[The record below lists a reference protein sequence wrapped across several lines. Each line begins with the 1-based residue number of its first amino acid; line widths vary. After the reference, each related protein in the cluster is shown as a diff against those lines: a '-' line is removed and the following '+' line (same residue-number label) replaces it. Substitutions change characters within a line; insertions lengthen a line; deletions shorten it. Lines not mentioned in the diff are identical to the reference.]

1 MASSPAESAAQS
13 AAAVGWDLNDLYAAA
28 DDPALDRDL
37 EAADREAAE
46 LGADYRNRI
55 ARLDAGELAG
65 LVARYESCLERAGR
79 AGAYAHLAWST
90 DTGDAQRGALLQ
102 KLTERSARL
111 HQALLFFELE
121 WATLED
127 EQADALLAD
136 DRVARYRHFLR
147 VTRRTRPHLLTEPE
161 ERVLSEKS
169 VTGRRAWIRY
179 FDETHGAAR
188 FTLDGAEIQREELLN
203 KLHQG
208 DRPLRQRAAAAVTE
222 GLRTLLPTSTFVFN
236 TLLADKASEDRVRS
250 FPTWISDR
258 NLDNQVDD
266 AIVDALVAAV
276 VGRYDIVERYY
287 RLKRRLLD
295 VGELFDYDRYAP
307 LAAESRRYH
316 WDDAVETVLSAYR
329 RFSGRLGEQA
339 ARFFDNA
346 WIDAPIRPRKRGGA
360 FCHSCVPS
368 VHPYLLLNYQGQPR
382 DVMTLA
388 HELGHG
394 VHGLLAAPR
403 GYLQFHTPLT
413 TAETASVFGE
423 ALVFQDLLEREDDR
437 RERLAMLVRRIEDT
451 FATVFRQTA
460 MNRFE
465 QAIHE
470 ARRSDGELTHERFA
484 ELWLSTQR
492 AMFGDS
498 VTLSEDYGLWWSYIP
513 HFVHTPGYVYAYSF
527 GELLVLALYA
537 RYQEAG
543 ESFADSYVE
552 MLAAGGSDWPH
563 RIMQPLGV
571 DLTDPGFWDRGL
583 AMVEQMVEQAEEL
596 AGLPR

>member
-1 MASSPAESAAQS
+1 MSSSPAESAADS
-13 AAAVGWDLNDLYAAA
+13 ATAVGWDLDDLYAAT

-46 LGADYRNRI
+46 LAADYRG
-55 ARLDAGELAG
+55 RLDGLDAAGLAG
-65 LVARYESCLERAGR
+65 LVTRYETCLERAGR
-79 AGAYAHLAWST
+79 AGSYAHLSWST
-90 DTGDAQRGALLQ
+90 DTGDAARGALLQ

-111 HQALLFFELE
+111 HQTLLFFELE
-121 WATLED
+121 WAALPE
-127 EQADALLAD
+127 EQAKELEADERLAH
-136 DRVARYRHFLR
+136 YRHFLR

-169 VTGRRAWIRY
+169 VTGRRAWVRY
-179 FDETHGAAR
+179 FDEVHGAAK
-188 FTLDGAEIQREELLN
+188 FQLDGAEIQREELLN
-203 KLHQG
+203 TLHQA
-208 DRPLRQRAAAAVTE
+208 DRPLRQRAATGLTE
-222 GLRTLLPTSTFVFN
+222 GLRALLPTSTFVFN
-236 TLLADKASEDRVRS
+236 TLLADKAAEDRMRS
-250 FPTWISDR
+250 FPSWISDR
-258 NLDNQVDD
+258 NLDNQVDG
-266 AIVDALVAAV
+266 AVVDALVSAV

-295 VGELFDYDRYAP
+295 VDELFDYDRYAP

-329 RFSGRLGEQA
+329 RFNGRLGEQA

-423 ALVFQDLLEREDDR
+423 MLVFRDLIDREGDR

-465 QAIHE
+465 EAIHE
-470 ARRSDGELTHERFA
+470 ARRSDGELTQERFA

-498 VTLSEDYGLWWSYIP
+498 VTLSDDYGAWWSYIP

-537 RYQEAG
+537 RYREVG
-543 ESFADSYVE
+543 DSFADSYVE

-596 AGLPR
+596 AA

>member
-1 MASSPAESAAQS
+1 MDSSPAESAA
-13 AAAVGWDLNDLYAAA
+13 AVRWDLGDLYAAT

-37 EAADREAAE
+37 EAVDREAAE
-46 LGADYRNRI
+46 LAAAYRGRI
-55 ARLDAGELAG
+55 AGLDAAELTS
-65 LVARYESCLERAGR
+65 LVARYEGCLERAGK
-79 AGAYAHLAWST
+79 AATYAHLAWSA
-90 DTGDAQRGALLQ
+90 DTGDARRGALLQ

-111 HQALLFFELE
+111 RQTLLFFELE
-121 WATLED
+121 WAAVDD

-136 DRVARYRHFLR
+136 ARTARYRHFLR
-147 VTRRTRPHLLTEPE
+147 VTRRTRPHLLSEPE

-169 VTGRRAWIRY
+169 VTGRSAWVRY
-179 FDETHGAAR
+179 FDEVHAAAR
-188 FTLDGAEIQREELLN
+188 FRLDGDDVQREELLN
-203 KLHQG
+203 TLHES
-208 DRPLRQRAAAAVTE
+208 DRPLRRRAAAAVTA
-222 GLRTLLPTSTFVFN
+222 GLRALLPTSTFVFN
-236 TLLADKASEDRVRS
+236 TLLADKASEDRLRS
-250 FPTWISDR
+250 FPNWISDR

-266 AIVDALVAAV
+266 RIVDALVAAV

-287 RLKRRLLD
+287 RLKRRLLA

-307 LAAESRRYH
+307 LASGARRYR
-316 WDDAVETVLSAYR
+316 WDEAVQIVLSAYR
-329 RFSGRLGEQA
+329 RFSDRLGEQG

-346 WIDAPIRPRKRGGA
+346 WIDAPIRPGKRGGA
-360 FCHSCVPS
+360 FCHPSVPS
-368 VHPYLLLNYQGQPR
+368 HHPYLLLNYEGRPR

-394 VHGLLAAPR
+394 VHALLAAPR

-423 ALVFQDLLEREDDR
+423 TLVFQALIDREGDR

-470 ARRSDGELTHERFA
+470 ARRTGGELTAERFS
-484 ELWLSTQR
+484 ELWLTTQR

-498 VTLSEDYGLWWSYIP
+498 VTLTGDYGIWWSYIP

-537 RYQEAG
+537 RYRQAG
-543 ESFADSYVE
+543 ASFADSYVE

-563 RIMQPLGV
+563 RIMEPLGV
-571 DLTDPGFWDRGL
+571 DLTDPRFWDRGL
-583 AMVEQMVEQAEEL
+583 AMVERMVEQAEEL
-596 AGLPR
+596 AAG

>member
-1 MASSPAESAAQS
+1 M
-13 AAAVGWDLNDLYAAA
+13 
-28 DDPALDRDL
+28 
-37 EAADREAAE
+37 
-46 LGADYRNRI
+46 
-55 ARLDAGELAG
+55 
-65 LVARYESCLERAGR
+65 
-79 AGAYAHLAWST
+79 
-90 DTGDAQRGALLQ
+90 
-102 KLTERSARL
+102 
-111 HQALLFFELE
+111 
-121 WATLED
+121 
-127 EQADALLAD
+127 
-136 DRVARYRHFLR
+136 
-147 VTRRTRPHLLTEPE
+147 
-161 ERVLSEKS
+161 LSEKS

-179 FDETHGAAR
+179 FDEVHGAAK
-188 FTLDGAEIQREELLN
+188 FQLDGDDIQREELLN
-203 KLHQG
+203 KLHQA
-208 DRPLRQRAAAAVTE
+208 DRPLRQRAAASITE
-222 GLRTLLPTSTFVFN
+222 GLRALLPSSTYVFN
-236 TLLADKASEDRVRS
+236 TLLADKASEDRMRS
-250 FPTWISDR
+250 FPSWISDR

-266 AIVDALVAAV
+266 TVVDALVAAV
-276 VGRYDIVERYY
+276 TGRYDIVERYY
-287 RLKRRLLD
+287 RLKRRLLE

-316 WDDAVETVLSAYR
+316 WDDAVDTVLSAYR

-394 VHGLLAAPR
+394 VHGLLAGPR

-465 QAIHE
+465 EAIHE
-470 ARRSDGELTHERFA
+470 ARRSDGELTQERFA

-498 VTLSEDYGLWWSYIP
+498 VTLSEDYGAWWSYIP

-583 AMVEQMVEQAEEL
+583 AMVEQMVEEAEEL

>member
-1 MASSPAESAAQS
+1 MDASPAESADS
-13 AAAVGWDLNDLYAAA
+13 AAAVRWDLGDLYAAT

-37 EAADREAAE
+37 DAADREAAD
-46 LGADYRNRI
+46 LAAGYRGRL
-55 ARLDAGELAG
+55 ARLDAADLAG
-65 LVARYESCLERAGR
+65 LTARYEGCLERAGK
-79 AGAYAHLAWST
+79 AATYAHLGWSA

-111 HQALLFFELE
+111 RQTLLFFELE
-121 WATLED
+121 WAAVDD
-127 EQADALLAD
+127 EQAEALLAD
-136 DRVARYRHFLR
+136 RRIDRYRHFLR
-147 VTRRTRPHLLTEPE
+147 VTRRTRQHLLTEPE

-169 VTGRRAWIRY
+169 VTGRRAWARY
-179 FDETHGAAR
+179 FDQVHAAAR
-188 FTLDGAEIQREELLN
+188 FTLDGADAQREELLN
-203 KLHQG
+203 TLHEA
-208 DRPLRQRAAAAVTE
+208 DRPLRRRAAAAVTA
-222 GLRTLLPTSTFVFN
+222 GLRTLLPTSTFVLN
-236 TLLADKASEDRVRS
+236 TLLADKASEDRLRG

-266 AIVDALVAAV
+266 RIVDALVAAV

-287 RLKRRLLD
+287 RLKRRLLS

-307 LAAESRRYH
+307 LAAGSRRYR
-316 WDDAVETVLSAYR
+316 WDEAAQVVLSAYR
-329 RFSGRLGEQA
+329 RFSDRLGEQG

-346 WIDAPIRPRKRGGA
+346 WIDAPIRPGKRGGA
-360 FCHSCVPS
+360 FCHPSVPS
-368 VHPYLLLNYQGQPR
+368 QHPYLLLNYQGQPR

-394 VHGLLAAPR
+394 VHALLAAPR

-423 ALVFQDLLEREDDR
+423 TLVFQDLIDREGDR

-465 QAIHE
+465 QAIHQE
-470 ARRSDGELTHERFA
+470 RRSGGELTAERFG

-492 AMFGDS
+492 AMFGGS
-498 VTLSEDYGLWWSYIP
+498 VTLTGDYGLWWSYVP

-537 RYQEAG
+537 RYREAG
-543 ESFADSYVE
+543 DSFADAYVR

-563 RIMQPLGV
+563 RIMEPLGV
-571 DLTDPGFWDRGL
+571 DLTDPRFWDLGL
-583 AMVEQMVEQAEEL
+583 AMIEGMVEQAEDL
-596 AGLPR
+596 AAG

>member
-1 MASSPAESAAQS
+1 MASSPAESAADS
-13 AAAVGWDLNDLYAAA
+13 ATAVGWDLADLYAAT

-46 LGADYRNRI
+46 LAADYRG
-55 ARLDAGELAG
+55 RLDGLDAAGLAG
-65 LVARYESCLERAGR
+65 LVTRYETCLERAGR
-79 AGAYAHLAWST
+79 AGSYAHLSWST
-90 DTGDAQRGALLQ
+90 DTGDAARGALLQ

-111 HQALLFFELE
+111 HQTLLFFELE
-121 WATLED
+121 WAALPE
-127 EQADALLAD
+127 EQAEELEADERLAH
-136 DRVARYRHFLR
+136 YRHFLR

-179 FDETHGAAR
+179 FDEVHGAAK
-188 FTLDGAEIQREELLN
+188 FQLDGAEIQREELLN
-203 KLHQG
+203 TLHQA
-208 DRPLRQRAAAAVTE
+208 DRPLRQRAAAGLTE
-222 GLRTLLPTSTFVFN
+222 GLRALLPTSTFVFN
-236 TLLADKASEDRVRS
+236 TLLADKAAEDRMRS
-250 FPTWISDR
+250 FPSWISDR
-258 NLDNQVDD
+258 NLDNQVDG
-266 AIVDALVAAV
+266 AVVDALVSAV

-295 VGELFDYDRYAP
+295 VDELFDYDRYAP

-329 RFSGRLGEQA
+329 RFNGRLGEQA

-423 ALVFQDLLEREDDR
+423 MLVFRDLIDREGDR

-465 QAIHE
+465 EAIHE
-470 ARRSDGELTHERFA
+470 ARRSDGELTQERFA

-498 VTLSEDYGLWWSYIP
+498 VTLSDDYGAWWSYIP

-537 RYQEAG
+537 RYREVG
-543 ESFADSYVE
+543 DSFADSYVE

-583 AMVEQMVEQAEEL
+583 AMIEQMVEEAEEL
-596 AGLPR
+596 AG

>member
-1 MASSPAESAAQS
+1 MPSLPAESAADS
-13 AAAVGWDLNDLYAAA
+13 AAAVGWDLADLYAAA
-28 DDPALDRDL
+28 DDPALDHDL
-37 EAADREAAE
+37 DAADREATALATE
-46 LGADYRNRI
+46 HRGRLE
-55 ARLDAGELAG
+55 RLDAAG
-65 LVARYESCLERAGR
+65 LADLVGRYEACLERAGR
-79 AGAYAHLAWST
+79 AGTYAHLAWST
-90 DTGDAQRGALLQ
+90 DTGDARRGALLQ

-111 HQALLFFELE
+111 HQTLLFFELE
-121 WATLED
+121 WAGLAD

-136 DRVARYRHFLR
+136 ERLAHYRHFLR

-169 VTGRRAWIRY
+169 VTGRRAWVRY
-179 FDETHGAAR
+179 FDETHGAAKFR
-188 FTLDGAEIQREELLN
+188 LDGADIQREELLN
-203 KLHQG
+203 KLHQA
-208 DRPLRQRAAAAVTE
+208 DRPLRQRAAASITE
-222 GLRTLLPTSTFVFN
+222 GLRALLPTSTFVFN
-236 TLLADKASEDRVRS
+236 TLLADKAADDRMRS
-250 FPTWISDR
+250 FPSWISDR

-266 AIVDALVAAV
+266 AVVDALVAAV

-287 RLKRRLLD
+287 RLKRRLLE

-316 WDDAVETVLSAYR
+316 WDEAVETVLSAYR
-329 RFSGRLGEQA
+329 RFSGRLGGEA

-394 VHGLLAAPR
+394 VHGLLAGPR

-465 QAIHE
+465 EAIHE
-470 ARRSDGELTHERFA
+470 ARRSDGELTQERFA

-498 VTLSEDYGLWWSYIP
+498 VTLSEDYGAWWSYIP

-583 AMVEQMVEQAEEL
+583 AMVEQMVEEAEEL
-596 AGLPR
+596 AR

>member
-1 MASSPAESAAQS
+1 MDASPADSADS
-13 AAAVGWDLNDLYAAA
+13 AAAVRWDLGDLYAAT

-37 EAADREAAE
+37 DAADREAAD
-46 LGADYRNRI
+46 LAAGYRGRL
-55 ARLDAGELAG
+55 ARLDAAELAG
-65 LVARYESCLERAGR
+65 LTARYEGCLERAGK
-79 AGAYAHLAWST
+79 AATYAHLGWSA

-111 HQALLFFELE
+111 RQTLLFFELE
-121 WATLED
+121 WAAVDD
-127 EQADALLAD
+127 EQAEALLAD
-136 DRVARYRHFLR
+136 RRIDRYRHFLR
-147 VTRRTRPHLLTEPE
+147 VTRRTRQHLLTEPE

-169 VTGRRAWIRY
+169 VTGRRAWTRY
-179 FDETHGAAR
+179 FDQAHAAAR
-188 FTLDGAEIQREELLN
+188 FTLDGADAQREELLN
-203 KLHQG
+203 KLHEA
-208 DRPLRQRAAAAVTE
+208 DRPLRRRAAAAVTA
-222 GLRTLLPTSTFVFN
+222 GLRTLLPTSTFVLN
-236 TLLADKASEDRVRS
+236 TLLADKASEDRLRG

-266 AIVDALVAAV
+266 RIVDALVAAV

-287 RLKRRLLD
+287 RLKRRLLS

-307 LAAESRRYH
+307 LAAGSRRYR
-316 WDDAVETVLSAYR
+316 WDEAAQVVLSAYR
-329 RFSGRLGEQA
+329 RFSDRLGEQG

-346 WIDAPIRPRKRGGA
+346 WIDAPIRPGKRGGA
-360 FCHSCVPS
+360 FCHPSVPS
-368 VHPYLLLNYQGQPR
+368 QHPYLLLNYQGQPR

-394 VHGLLAAPR
+394 VHALLAAPR

-423 ALVFQDLLEREDDR
+423 TLVFQDLIDREGDR

-465 QAIHE
+465 QAIHQE
-470 ARRSDGELTHERFA
+470 RRTGGELTAERFG

-492 AMFGDS
+492 AMFGGS
-498 VTLSEDYGLWWSYIP
+498 VTLTGDYGLWWSYVP

-537 RYQEAG
+537 RYREAG
-543 ESFADSYVE
+543 DSFADAYVR

-563 RIMQPLGV
+563 RIMEPLGV
-571 DLTDPGFWDRGL
+571 DLTDPRFWDLGL
-583 AMVEQMVEQAEEL
+583 AMIEGMVEQAEDL
-596 AGLPR
+596 AAG

>member
-1 MASSPAESAAQS
+1 MDASPAESAA
-13 AAAVGWDLNDLYAAA
+13 AVRWDLGDLYAAT
-28 DDPALDRDL
+28 DDPAIDRDL
-37 EAADREAAE
+37 ETAGREAAD
-46 LGADYRNRI
+46 LADGYRGRI
-55 ARLDAGELAG
+55 ARLDAAELAG
-65 LVARYESCLERAGR
+65 LTARYEGCLERAGK
-79 AGAYAHLAWST
+79 ASTYAHLGWSA

-111 HQALLFFELE
+111 QQTLLFFELE
-121 WATLED
+121 WAAVD
-127 EQADALLAD
+127 DRQAEALLAD
-136 DRVARYRHFLR
+136 RRLARYRHFLR

-169 VTGRRAWIRY
+169 VTGRRAWSRY
-179 FDETHGAAR
+179 FDQAHAAAP
-188 FTLDGAEIQREELLN
+188 FTLDGAGAQREELLN
-203 KLHQG
+203 KLHEA
-208 DRPLRQRAAAAVTE
+208 DRPLRRRAAAAVTA
-222 GLRTLLPTSTFVFN
+222 GLRALLPTSTFVLN
-236 TLLADKASEDRVRS
+236 TLLADKASEDRLRRY
-250 FPTWISDR
+250 PTWISDR

-266 AIVDALVAAV
+266 RIVDALVAAV

-287 RLKRRLLD
+287 RLKRRLLA

-307 LAAESRRYH
+307 LAAGSRRYR
-316 WDDAVETVLSAYR
+316 WDEAVEIVLSAYR
-329 RFSGRLGEQA
+329 RFSGRMGEQGE
-339 ARFFDNA
+339 RFFDNA
-346 WIDAPIRPRKRGGA
+346 WIDAPIRPGKRGGA
-360 FCHSCVPS
+360 FCHPSVPS
-368 VHPYLLLNYQGQPR
+368 HHPYLLLNYQGQPR

-394 VHGLLAAPR
+394 VHALLAAPR

-423 ALVFQDLLEREDDR
+423 TLVFRDLIEREGDR

-465 QAIHE
+465 QAIHRE
-470 ARRSDGELTHERFA
+470 RRSGGELTAERFG

-492 AMFGDS
+492 AMFGGS
-498 VTLSEDYGLWWSYIP
+498 VTLTDDYGAWWSYVP

-537 RYQEAG
+537 RYRETG
-543 ESFADSYVE
+543 DSFADAYVR

-563 RIMQPLGV
+563 RIMAPLGV
-571 DLTDPGFWDRGL
+571 DLTDPRFWDLGL
-583 AMVEQMVEQAEEL
+583 AMIEGMVEQAEEL
-596 AGLPR
+596 AAG

>member
-1 MASSPAESAAQS
+1 MSSSPAESAADS
-13 AAAVGWDLNDLYAAA
+13 AAAVGWDLDDLYAAT

-37 EAADREAAE
+37 EAADREAAD
-46 LGADYRNRI
+46 LAADYRG
-55 ARLDAGELAG
+55 RLDGLDAAGLAG
-65 LVARYESCLERAGR
+65 LVTRYEACLERAGR
-79 AGAYAHLAWST
+79 AGSYAHLSWST
-90 DTGDAQRGALLQ
+90 DTGDAARGALLQ

-111 HQALLFFELE
+111 HQTLLFFELE
-121 WATLED
+121 WAALPE
-127 EQADALLAD
+127 EQAEELEADERLAH
-136 DRVARYRHFLR
+136 YRHFLR

-169 VTGRRAWIRY
+169 VTGRRAWVRY
-179 FDETHGAAR
+179 FDEVHGAAK
-188 FTLDGAEIQREELLN
+188 FQLDGAEIQREELLN
-203 KLHQG
+203 TLHQA
-208 DRPLRQRAAAAVTE
+208 DRPLRQRAAAGLTE
-222 GLRTLLPTSTFVFN
+222 GLRALLPTSTFVFN
-236 TLLADKASEDRVRS
+236 TLLADKAAEDRMRS
-250 FPTWISDR
+250 FPSWISDR
-258 NLDNQVDD
+258 NLDNQVDG
-266 AIVDALVAAV
+266 AVVDALVSAV

-295 VGELFDYDRYAP
+295 VDELFDYDRYAP

-329 RFSGRLGEQA
+329 RFNGRLGEQA

-423 ALVFQDLLEREDDR
+423 MLVFRDLIGREGDR

-465 QAIHE
+465 HAIHE
-470 ARRSDGELTHERFA
+470 ARRSDGELTQERFA

-498 VTLSEDYGLWWSYIP
+498 VTLSDDYGAWWSYIP

-537 RYQEAG
+537 RYRG
-543 ESFADSYVE
+543 VGDSFADSYVE

-596 AGLPR
+596 AA

>member
-1 MASSPAESAAQS
+1 MASSPAGSAADS
-13 AAAVGWDLNDLYAAA
+13 AAAVGWDLADLYAAD

-37 EAADREAAE
+37 DSADREASE
-46 LGADYRNRI
+46 LAADYRGRLERI
-55 ARLDAGELAG
+55 DAAGLAG
-65 LVARYESCLERAGR
+65 LVARYEACLERAGR
-79 AGAYAHLAWST
+79 AGTYAHLAWST
-90 DTGDAQRGALLQ
+90 DTGDARRGALLQ

-111 HQALLFFELE
+111 HQTLLFFELE
-121 WATLED
+121 WAGLAD

-136 DRVARYRHFLR
+136 ERLSRYRHFLR

-169 VTGRRAWIRY
+169 VTGRRAWVRY
-179 FDETHGAAR
+179 FDEVHGAAT
-188 FTLDGAEIQREELLN
+188 FQLDGAEIQREELLD
-203 KLHQG
+203 KLHQA
-208 DRPLRQRAAAAVTE
+208 DRPLRQRAAAALSE
-222 GLRTLLPTSTFVFN
+222 GLRALLPTSTFVFN
-236 TLLADKASEDRVRS
+236 TLLADKAADDRMRS
-250 FPTWISDR
+250 YPAWISDR

-266 AIVDALVAAV
+266 AVVDALVAAV

-287 RLKRRLLD
+287 RLKRRLLAVD
-295 VGELFDYDRYAP
+295 ELFDYDRYAP

-316 WDDAVETVLSAYR
+316 WDEAVDTVLSAYR

-339 ARFFDNA
+339 ERFFANA

-368 VHPYLLLNYQGQPR
+368 VHPYLLLNYQGRPR

-413 TAETASVFGE
+413 SAETASVFGE
-423 ALVFQDLLEREDDR
+423 MLVFRDLIDRDGDR

-470 ARRSDGELTHERFA
+470 ARRSDGELTQERFA

-498 VTLSEDYGLWWSYIP
+498 VTLSEDYGTWWSYIP

-537 RYQEAG
+537 RYQETG
-543 ESFADSYVE
+543 PSFTDSYVE

-583 AMVEQMVEQAEEL
+583 VMVEQMVEEAEAL
-596 AGLPR
+596 AG